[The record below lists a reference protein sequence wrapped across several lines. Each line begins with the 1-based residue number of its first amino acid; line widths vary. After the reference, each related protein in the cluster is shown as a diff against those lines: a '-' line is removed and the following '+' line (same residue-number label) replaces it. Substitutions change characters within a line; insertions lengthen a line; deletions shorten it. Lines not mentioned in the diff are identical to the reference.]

1 MKTFAALFLGLLPL
15 AGCAQS
21 PTTQSAGA
29 SPAEELLA
37 RSVAYHDPNG
47 FWGQRP
53 LKVVWVGK
61 YPDGREETRRLWI
74 DSAAGAFTYES
85 ERDGNLIRIE
95 VRGEDYRATVNGSEE
110 ISDAHCE
117 KYRLDDAGLRRWRNY
132 YEYLAGLPMKLQD
145 AGTRLEGE
153 PFETDFQGKT
163 VLAQRVTYDAEV
175 GSDTWHFYFDPESA
189 RLVGCRFDHDEAG
202 NDGEYM
208 VFEGEIE
215 SQGMRLPRVR
225 SWYVNRDDKF
235 LGTDTLQSV
244 EVGAG
249 K

>member
-1 MKTFAALFLGLLPL
+1 
-15 AGCAQS
+15 
-21 PTTQSAGA
+21 
-29 SPAEELLA
+29 
-37 RSVAYHDPNG
+37 
-47 FWGQRP
+47 
-53 LKVVWVGK
+53 
-61 YPDGREETRRLWI
+61 
-74 DSAAGAFTYES
+74 
-85 ERDGNLIRIE
+85 
-95 VRGEDYRATVNGSEE
+95 
-110 ISDAHCE
+110 
-117 KYRLDDAGLRRWRNY
+117 
-132 YEYLAGLPMKLQD
+132 MKLRD

-153 PFETDFQGKT
+153 PFETDFQGRT

-189 RLVGCRFDHDEAG
+189 RLVGCRFNHDEAS